1 MALHNLV
8 FVVDVDYG
16 EQTKEELMQRN
27 GVLKRG
33 MLQIL
38 LHLGYR
44 YGFDKVRWG
53 YKFFGSR
60 SSRRSGLI
68 SRGSDFKELRHKAF
82 EDFEMEFESKFE
94 LPSQRK
100 TLSSP
105 AVCVQNAVK
114 ETLLDF
120 QWDQPDITS
129 PTKPSIRARRVGKD
143 SRSSASHLEDG
154 SGDGR
159 NLLFVVSECPR
170 SRAQMEQYL
179 SPAAGGAVD
188 LCEKVL
194 SRSLQEMIGQKRV
207 TLHWMDTAAHKQV
220 LSCVDHSG
228 ADILT
233 QLLCPLGG
241 RLLPL
246 SSLLELIDS
255 GSDLSSWFSA
265 VWGFL
270 LCSEPSYR
278 VCFPLTRATL
288 IWEQEGAVE
297 RCSLQVE
304 PASSSQRPLSS
315 SAEVRLK
322 AVIWDLSLEQT
333 QDLFKSGSEVYVV
346 HSSDQ
351 DWFREILKELKGK
364 NLKMCA
370 ELWEDGLVRAAL
382 LSPLSL
388 SSALLSLPSPHPSHP
403 GDCPLED
410 RALSYS
416 PLSTPE
422 GPELPEV
429 VSSVLGVVYDIMK
442 RDEEEEEI
450 PGQAPVPV
458 LPGQILI
465 PEWALQELS
474 QTWSRAGCAK
484 SWFPQSDYSG
494 VSANLMENIRL
505 LHAVPEEASGGCDEE
520 QEFMSDLSVLYQSST
535 GNKKG
540 HKRGAQRTPVKQK
553 MKTMSRSLQMLNV
566 ARLNV
571 KAQKTQSDSE
581 PNGAEK
587 PKRKAGDKAKDHNI
601 RFSCESELVQY
612 LKENYTK
619 TVSHQSLSSGLQL
632 LLSALKVYAG
642 KDSELKQVELLQ
654 SHLLKS
660 SKSLRLQY
668 SSTSDSDDKIRE
680 CQLQCFLRLEICQLV
695 SSLKSESVDTEQT
708 AEEVAEMLRI
718 ISLTKDPVFLTQF
731 LQEDILIPHFLSSIP
746 CVLAD
751 VYHSL
756 GTQLPECLA
765 AVLPSDFFSD
775 ESVTKDSPSEQ
786 LETSAPPTERG
797 EELQDLRERSA
808 AKRRS
813 GMLTRHRSVTESSQ
827 RQIEVQLPKRRGGAM
842 TKSRPS
848 AAPVKPAPEPEP
860 PKPQAAQEVT
870 KVRRNLF
877 NEETT
882 SSSKRI
888 KLPRSRSVSAVEG
901 LKRKRSS
908 ESDVHHKL
916 LTKKVC
922 ETPLHKQVSSR
933 LLLRQR
939 LGRRSNLSEECI
951 VEESPVKPT
960 EDLRRSP
967 RLKQFSRRHSFYS
980 SSQPRSRALDRAL
993 SSSLLSS
1000 AQPSSPSLL
1009 SSFSEVNVRAVRSPI
1024 RLLFGAAQS
1033 PHRPQQEQGRGNR
1046 SNRCSRARLSTSSSV
1061 FESPDKTPTKSP
1073 GQRTLFGNTTPKT
1086 PPTSRMRFN
1095 VSPAFN
1101 TQNSPFKSSTSRESP
1116 FKSPCRR
1123 ALVSETQN
1131 KNSPLKS
1138 ILKTPVKNA
1147 ITPRKTVTWS
1157 PNPQMTKNS
1166 QFKVLESPKLATFVL
1181 KTPDKF
1187 GHKLEILKT
1196 PDKLPEDIFGC
1207 QVNLVKILENSPQNS
1222 KKMEDKILE
1231 TPPSQKKSVKFN
1243 PNLKIVTRSA
1253 KSLIFETPEKQNPD
1267 VGISQEII
1275 AKKSP
1280 GKSLCTTR
1288 TSTNSKSPSQTVP
1301 PQPNVRVID
1310 VSLPARKSPRS
1321 GCREGEFCQQ
1331 NTKIVVEFSPE
1342 SSPEIRI
1349 PTKARRDR
1357 KNGQNFGIGEGKRRL
1372 TRQNSNFQS
1381 IEDFES
1387 LNVGLKLQ
1395 DDSDDGN
1402 FQKSR
1407 RELRS
1412 RSNESICNQKTR
1424 DICENLIP
1432 EKTKNSGNVEQK
1444 EADLIVEVSPKAKTT
1459 TRKTKSRF
1467 KDAISVELGD
1477 EIEVSEQEKQKVIKP
1492 KAKSRSNE
1500 KIFEDLTQKVED
1512 FEDEKSTKPKVKSQ
1526 NSKTRSNDG
1535 ELSENLSNATE
1546 NLRKE
1551 VASSNN
1557 TETSKKSEMEDE
1569 IQTEYSQNDSSL
1581 QLASTDDDSVN
1592 IVNASVVKAQGL
1604 KMNISFSRKPSKTGN
1619 DFLSDISSPKN
1630 PNGTPAR
1637 SYGFRQTPD
1646 RRQREAAERLG
1657 YANEF
1662 PTRFSTPRGV
1672 SKKKNCLAYQVEMQM
1687 QSSGLPKLKI
1697 KRADSDLASPVVQR
1711 KTRADGGCVSPSVCT
1726 HRTPAKGTKPGTQLF
1741 ICQSYTPTRVQ
1752 TSPVA
1757 MPDTLSPSP
1766 QSAGKLTPDY
1776 LNSWPRKKRVK
1787 VQEGGDKERRAEEG
1801 QVEEGVKER
1810 CIAEEYHMG
1819 ALECELGVSRLQ
1831 DPDGEQK
1838 SPDRGLMW
1846 LNKMEDDVWHDK
1858 MEDDFGSG
1866 VSGTTPPSSR
1876 KRKPVTASGI
1886 LALTNSPLL
1895 FKTSSTSKKT
1905 PSRTGEST
1913 FDPDISPFG
1922 KSNLRSFTQSYSR
1935 KRLLP

>member
-587 PKRKAGDKAKDHNI
+587 PKRKAGDKDKAKDHNI

-680 CQLQCFLRLEICQLV
+680 CQLQCFLRLEICRLV

-842 TKSRPS
+842 VRRSYTRFK
-848 AAPVKPAPEPEP
+848 
-860 PKPQAAQEVT
+860 QEYTVFKMCLHVT

-1166 QFKVLESPKLATFVL
+1166 RFKVLESPKLATFVL

-1231 TPPSQKKSVKFN
+1231 TPPSQKKS
-1243 PNLKIVTRSA
+1243 
-1253 KSLIFETPEKQNPD
+1253 
-1267 VGISQEII
+1267 
-1275 AKKSP
+1275 
-1280 GKSLCTTR
+1280 
-1288 TSTNSKSPSQTVP
+1288 
-1301 PQPNVRVID
+1301 
-1310 VSLPARKSPRS
+1310 
-1321 GCREGEFCQQ
+1321 
-1331 NTKIVVEFSPE
+1331 
-1342 SSPEIRI
+1342 
-1349 PTKARRDR
+1349 
-1357 KNGQNFGIGEGKRRL
+1357 
-1372 TRQNSNFQS
+1372 
-1381 IEDFES
+1381 
-1387 LNVGLKLQ
+1387 
-1395 DDSDDGN
+1395 
-1402 FQKSR
+1402 
-1407 RELRS
+1407 
-1412 RSNESICNQKTR
+1412 
-1424 DICENLIP
+1424 NLIP

-1801 QVEEGVKER
+1801 QV
-1810 CIAEEYHMG
+1810 
-1819 ALECELGVSRLQ
+1819 
-1831 DPDGEQK
+1831 
-1838 SPDRGLMW
+1838 
-1846 LNKMEDDVWHDK
+1846 
-1858 MEDDFGSG
+1858 
-1866 VSGTTPPSSR
+1866 
-1876 KRKPVTASGI
+1876 
-1886 LALTNSPLL
+1886 
-1895 FKTSSTSKKT
+1895 
-1905 PSRTGEST
+1905 SRTVES
-1913 FDPDISPFG
+1913 
-1922 KSNLRSFTQSYSR
+1922 
-1935 KRLLP
+1935 